1 MPKLS
6 YDINL
11 DSVIDRN
18 RLQSSNHL
26 VMPLVAISNGAEAA
40 SEESVDLPLFDI
52 SQETPELGRAI
63 VKSAAKWGFLWIAGS
78 PASENGGDDGA
89 YDLDEETVDHI
100 FDVSRSFFKDSPVSE
115 KEECS
120 IKNNRGF
127 VGMHVENLDP
137 TKHQRGDFKQAF
149 NLAEPD
155 STTGQW
161 PQPIPTTFK
170 KNDAALRHFHASC
183 RRIATRILRLIAL
196 GLSIDDADW
205 LVRSHENSSQTSR
218 FLYYPELPRDS
229 DYDPKADIRAGAHS
243 DYGSITLLFTRPDQP
258 GLEILTPDGNTWA
271 SVPVFPENY
280 HSKTFPPIV
289 VNIGDLLSY
298 WTNGLLKST
307 IHRVVSAAPA
317 DNDGDSDSDRLSIA
331 IFIQPADDTVL
342 TPIPS
347 PLIEERA
354 ADFKGKIV
362 GHGGGVADTE
372 ALSTLTAGQHLS
384 ARLRATYGS
393 VYTEQ

>member
-1 MPKLS
+1 MPP
-6 YDINL
+6 
-11 DSVIDRN
+11 VT
-18 RLQSSNHL
+18 
-26 VMPLVAISNGAEAA
+26 VSNGADGA
-40 SEESVDLPLFDI
+40 SEESIDLPLFDI

-78 PASENGGDDGA
+78 SASENGDGSEA
-89 YDLDEETVDHI
+89 YDLDEETVDHV
-100 FDVSRSFFKDSPVSE
+100 FDISRSFFKDSPLSE
-115 KEECS
+115 KEECR

-137 TKHQRGDFKQAF
+137 AKHQRGDFKQAF

-155 STTGQW
+155 HTTGQW
-161 PQPIPTTFK
+161 PQLIPATFK
-170 KNDAALRHFHASC
+170 KNDATLRDFHARC

-196 GLSIDDADW
+196 GLSIEDVDW
-205 LVRSHENSSQTSR
+205 LVRSHEKASQTSR
-218 FLYYPELPRDS
+218 LLYYPALPRNS
-229 DYDPKADIRAGAHS
+229 DYDPGADIRAGAHS

-307 IHRVVSAAPA
+307 VHRVVLAAPA
-317 DNDGDSDSDRLSIA
+317 DNDNDGDIDKDRFSIA

-347 PLIEERA
+347 PLVKERA
-354 ADFKGKIV
+354 ASFKGKIV
-362 GHGGGVADTE
+362 GHGGGVADAE

-384 ARLRATYGS
+384 SRLRATYGS
-393 VYTEQ
+393 VYTEK

>member
-1 MPKLS
+1 MPP
-6 YDINL
+6 
-11 DSVIDRN
+11 VT
-18 RLQSSNHL
+18 
-26 VMPLVAISNGAEAA
+26 VSNGADGA

-78 PASENGGDDGA
+78 PASENGGDSGA
-89 YDLDEETVDHI
+89 YDLDEGTVDHV
-100 FDVSRSFFKDSPVSE
+100 FDISRSFFKDSPVSE
-115 KEECS
+115 KEECK

-137 TKHQRGDFKQAF
+137 AKHQRGDFKQAF

-155 STTGQW
+155 HTTGQW

-170 KNDAALRHFHASC
+170 KNDAALRDFHARC

-196 GLSIDDADW
+196 GLSIEDVDW
-205 LVRSHENSSQTSR
+205 LVRSHEKASQTSR
-218 FLYYPELPRDS
+218 LLYYPALPPNS
-229 DYDPKADIRAGAHS
+229 DYDPGADIRAGAHS

-307 IHRVVSAAPA
+307 VHRVVLAAPVANCNDA
-317 DNDGDSDSDRLSIA
+317 DIDKDRFSIA

-354 ADFKGKIV
+354 ASFKGKIV
-362 GHGGGVADTE
+362 GHGGGVADAE

-384 ARLRATYGS
+384 SRLRATYGS
-393 VYTEQ
+393 VYTEK